1 MQSSYNVIKNRSV
14 KNTGLREIVT
24 SSEVVIIK
32 PEVEDNIKNHIESYE
47 GLAKSILENARN
59 KSEQIV
65 IKAYEEARNIEE
77 QAILKAE
84 QLTNEAY
91 ERGHQEGQQEGYYK
105 AYHETMQQT
114 KVESEA
120 IIASAMELLS
130 NAKSEYEEYLQIKTQ
145 EINDLIIT
153 IAKTVLK
160 KEVQHKSSINSMIY
174 EAIERSKMSEK
185 FIIRCNSV
193 YTEELKEQS
202 TRWKKQLGFLGDI
215 FIIGDDSLEPGN
227 AVIDKGNGK
236 VITGIDYALQRIEE
250 ILEGKD

>member
-24 SSEVVIIK
+24 SSDTPEIN

-47 GLAKSILENARN
+47 SLAKSILENARN

-65 IKAYEEARNIEE
+65 IRAYEDARTIEE
-77 QAILKAE
+77 EALVKAE
-84 QLTNEAY
+84 HLKNEAY
-91 ERGHQEGQQEGYYK
+91 ERGHQEGYHK

-114 KVESEA
+114 KIESEA
-120 IIASAMELLS
+120 IIASAMELLN
-130 NAKSEYEEYLQIKTQ
+130 NAKAEYEEYLQIKTQ

-153 IAKTVLK
+153 IANTVLK
-160 KEVQHKSSINSMIY
+160 KEVEDRSSINSMIY

-185 FIIRCNSV
+185 FIIRCNSIYV
-193 YTEELKEQS
+193 DELKDRS
-202 TRWKKQLGFLGDI
+202 DIWKKQLGFLGDI

-236 VITGIDYALQRIEE
+236 IITGIDYALQRIEE

>member
-24 SSEVVIIK
+24 SSEAAVIN

-47 GLAKSILENARN
+47 SLAKSILENARN

-65 IKAYEEARNIEE
+65 IKAYEDARAIEE
-77 QAILKAE
+77 EALLKAE
-84 QLTNEAY
+84 QLKNEAY
-91 ERGHQEGQQEGYYK
+91 ETSYQEGYHK
-105 AYHETMQQT
+105 AYHETMQHT
-114 KVESEA
+114 KIESEA
-120 IIASAMELLS
+120 IIASAMELLN
-130 NAKSEYEEYLQIKTQ
+130 NAKAEYEEYLQIKTQ

-160 KEVQHKSSINSMIY
+160 KEVQDKSSINSMIY
-174 EAIERSKMSEK
+174 EAIERSKKSEK
-185 FIIRCNSV
+185 FIVRCNSIYV
-193 YTEELKEQS
+193 DELKDQS
-202 TRWKKQLGFLGDI
+202 NSWKKQLGFLGDI
-215 FIIGDDSLEPGN
+215 FILGDDSLEPGN

-250 ILEGKD
+250 ILEGKG